1 MLAQQQLWMISYFS
15 TNPYGVYNLDIR
27 IIKPAA
33 FGSKLKQCEKKQ
45 TNNNTLADSDKLFWG
60 DYQNNSSSIS
70 IIILALLLLLK
81 MPTDQTHTWIIN
93 LESSTATVP
102 CQLLSEKR
110 QISQLLTVFSRESC
124 HFTIT
129 FFSETK

>member
-1 MLAQQQLWMISYFS
+1 MLAWQQLWISYFS

-45 TNNNTLADSDKLFWG
+45 TNNNTLADSDKLFLG
-60 DYQNNSSSIS
+60 DYQNNSSS

-93 LESSTATVP
+93 LESYTATHYYYALLCYKAAVRETSN
-102 CQLLSEKR
+102 QLATDSFQQRIMSFYYYIL
-110 QISQLLTVFSRESC
+110 Q
-124 HFTIT
+124 
-129 FFSETK
+129 